1 MNDEQASERKD
12 VAHGLQAVPDAPA
25 EETEGASAPAN
36 DESDTEE
43 NFPRD
48 YVKSLR
54 EENKRRRIEARELA
68 QKVESL
74 STRAKGLLL
83 KAAFQDEAV
92 RAGIA
97 HPEDAFKLADLSGVE
112 VDTEEESVKGIA
124 DAVESLRIDRP
135 YLFRRDKPRPYGPE
149 ASLAGSAPSPLEAAR
164 DAAMKNPSIKNVARY
179 QTELAR
185 AKHKT

>member
-1 MNDEQASERKD
+1 MNDEQVSKRKD
-12 VAHGLQAVPDAPA
+12 VAHNLQAVPDTPA
-25 EETEGASAPAN
+25 EEPEGASVPTN
-36 DESDTEE
+36 DKSDAEGK
-43 NFPRD
+43 FPHD

-68 QKVESL
+68 RKVESL
-74 STRAKGLLL
+74 SARAQGLLL

-92 RAGIA
+92 KAGIT

-112 VDTEEESVKGIA
+112 VDSEEESVKGIA
-124 DAVESLRIDRP
+124 ETVESLRKDRP

-164 DAAMKNPSIKNVARY
+164 DVAMKNPSIKNVARY
-179 QTELAR
+179 QAELTR
-185 AKHKT
+185 AKRKT